1 MTSALNN
8 DGSISTVSKVL
19 LTELQ
24 QTAKSMEIRA
34 EGLKNDQAR
43 IDIFM
48 SNIKWLL
55 SVIGALI
62 VTALATI
69 GFFGFNS
76 IKDIEVRVGSN
87 AEAAVEQR
95 LLRDSRVTSQLS
107 QIASLYRDLEADY
120 EQYRTW
126 ADALVAVS
134 ADSDLANRDSRHATN
149 LVSKISSDKDR
160 TQEDRLRALALLEAL
175 IRSGSVGEADPNDL
189 FNAGVDAS
197 RLGMHSQALQLAVL
211 ANHARPSVSHRAY
224 ELQMED
230 LFGRQFVFDETIGE
244 LVQTELSPVE
254 VRNQA
259 WDELLTLLKEI
270 PRSEAEQAY
279 SRTSNV
285 AVRNRSSGHY
295 QEMIDV
301 IEETA
306 KNSPKKITSYAYQT
320 LATLY
325 SWQSNEGWESDFWK
339 SIELALEKLSR
350 ESPQSTWVQ
359 HSAQEMLKEA
369 NEINDLQRLLDLSSK
384 YDVDLVELSKP

>member
-1 MTSALNN
+1 MATILNEN
-8 DGSISTVSKVL
+8 GSISTSVQVL

-24 QTAKSMEIRA
+24 QTSKSMEIRA

-69 GFFGFNS
+69 GFFGFS
-76 IKDIEVRVGSN
+76 SVKDIEDRVGSN

-95 LLRDSRVTSQLS
+95 LLYESRVTSQLS
-107 QIASLYRDLEADY
+107 GIASLYRDLEDDY
-120 EQYRTW
+120 ELYRTW

-134 ADSDLANRDSRHATN
+134 ADSGLADRDSRNAAN
-149 LVSKISSDKDR
+149 LVSQISLDKDR
-160 TQEDRLRALALLEAL
+160 TQEDRLRALALLEKI

-211 ANHARPSVSHRAY
+211 ASFARPSVSHRAY

-230 LFGRQFVFDETIGE
+230 LFGRRFVFDEEIAE

-254 VRNQA
+254 VRKQA
-259 WDELLTLLKEI
+259 WDELLVLLKEV

-279 SRTSNV
+279 SRASNV
-285 AVRNRSSGHY
+285 AIRNRSAGYY

-301 IEETA
+301 VETSA
-306 KNSPKKITSYAYQT
+306 ITAPVQITSYAYQT

-325 SWQSNEGWESDFWK
+325 SWQSDEGWEKDFWK
-339 SIELALEKLSR
+339 FMELAMEKLNR
-350 ESPQSTWVQ
+350 ESPQSSWVK
-359 HSAQEMLKEA
+359 HSAREMLKEA
-369 NEINDLQRLLDLSSK
+369 SEINELQKMLELASK
-384 YDVDLVELSKP
+384 YDVDLVKLSET